1 MEAGGV
7 SPRTKFSHS
16 YQNKRMPTI
25 HAKACAADEEGRIEK
40 AHKLKDR
47 TCGRCNVELG

>member
-1 MEAGGV
+1 
-7 SPRTKFSHS
+7 
-16 YQNKRMPTI
+16 MPTI